1 MKIEDIQE
9 TADSMP
15 IYKKV
20 NKDFFKKWSHDMA
33 YVLGFF
39 AADGSMIKTKRGTHF
54 IAIQVIDK
62 EIVYAIRKVMDSE
75 HTISKRERFGNES
88 DAYRL
93 QVGSKE
99 MFEDLIQLGFVPGK
113 TKRLAMPVIPKKY
126 FGDFVRGYFD
136 GDGNVWVGFK
146 HKERSKALYTISTV
160 FTSGT
165 KEFLINFQL
174 RLQELIST
182 SGSLVEKKGLQ
193 CSSLQY
199 SIGDTLKLYDFM
211 YNRGTL
217 TSKLFLNR
225 KKVVFEKYIR
235 GRSSTG

>member
-1 MKIEDIQE
+1 
-9 TADSMP
+9 MP
-15 IYKKV
+15 QLP
-20 NKDFFKKWSHDMA
+20 DCALSFT
-33 YVLGFF
+33 L
-39 AADGSMIKTKRGTHF
+39 
-54 IAIQVIDK
+54 VIDK
-62 EIVYAIRKVMDSE
+62 EIVHSIREAIGSD

-88 DAYRL
+88 DIYRL

-99 MFEDLIQLGFVPGK
+99 MFEDLIKLGFIPGK
-113 TKRLAMPVIPKKY
+113 TKRLVMPDAPKKY
-126 FGDFVRGYFD
+126 FKDFVRGYFD

-146 HKERSKALYTISTV
+146 HKERSKTLYAISTV

-165 KEFLINFQL
+165 KKFLINLQL
-174 RLQELIST
+174 RLQELLAT
-182 SGSLVEKKGLQ
+182 SGSLVKKKGSN
-193 CSSLQY
+193 CHSLQY

-235 GRSSTG
+235 GRSLAGKSTTLSR